1 MKIRLL
7 VGSEVHGRQTDA
19 EGHGSSV
26 VQHGSAWFLAQHLI
40 ISLDFKQRNHV
51 EFRSGHA
58 NQQAFDEEPGL
69 QSGYQE
75 GVEESDGI
83 DR

>member
-1 MKIRLL
+1 
-7 VGSEVHGRQTDA
+7 
-19 EGHGSSV
+19 
-26 VQHGSAWFLAQHLI
+26 
-40 ISLDFKQRNHV
+40 LDIKQRHHV

-83 DR
+83 DIG